1 MNWQQFTY
9 LAVFS
14 ISVLLFVGF
23 IRFGPGRRE
32 FASRANPRK
41 TVGNDDDALT
51 AHHARVLEAALV
63 RHVPG
68 SSAQSL
74 ATTRVALRRIVFV
87 SQRRQ
92 RTAKANQLA
101 FEVADASDVKQIRAK
116 LPDILSRVLQ

>member
-14 ISVLLFVGF
+14 ISVLLFAGF
-23 IRFGPGRRE
+23 IRFGPGRHD
-32 FASRANPRK
+32 FASRANLRK
-41 TVGNDDDALT
+41 AAGSGDEALT

-68 SSAQSL
+68 SSAENL

-92 RTAKANQLA
+92 RTAKANHLA
-101 FEVADASDVKQIRAK
+101 FEVADAADVKQIRAK